1 MKKVAVLVVFL
12 SVFLS
17 CKNDS
22 NKKSGNPESISEKV
36 EEDVI
41 AKTFIA
47 VLEGEFTKDDTFQLL
62 YSETEEPFTGL
73 ELVRRKVT
81 GKSGVQEIVFTLPKG
96 IYPYK
101 LRLDVGTNK
110 EQGTI
115 KIESLKFKYQEE
127 EEILISGNDFL
138 TYFTPN
144 PWILKDKN
152 TTKAVFNLTVKEISN
167 GERMISYAPYFN
179 ETQKLIAALDE
190 L

>member
-1 MKKVAVLVVFL
+1 MKKVVVLVVFL

-17 CKNDS
+17 CKNES

-36 EEDVI
+36 EEDFI
-41 AKTFIA
+41 EKTFIA
-47 VLEGEFTKDDTFQLL
+47 ILEGEFTKDDTFQLL

-73 ELVRRKVT
+73 ELVRKKVT
-81 GKSGVQEIVFTLPKG
+81 GKSGVQEVVFTLPKG

-115 KIESLKFKYQEE
+115 KIESLKFKYQK
-127 EEILISGNDFL
+127 EEILINGNDFL

-152 TTKAVFNLTVKEISN
+152 TAQAVFNLTVKKISN
-167 GERMISYAPYFN
+167 GERTISYAPYFN